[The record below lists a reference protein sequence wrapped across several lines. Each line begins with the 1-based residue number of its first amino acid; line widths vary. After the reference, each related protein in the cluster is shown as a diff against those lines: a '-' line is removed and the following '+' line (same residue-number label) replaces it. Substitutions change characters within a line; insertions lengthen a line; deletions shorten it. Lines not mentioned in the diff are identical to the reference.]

1 MNPKNSILDFN
12 AMRLGARTEFR
23 WYRTIWSESY
33 HGYPDQEVSHI
44 FLPFIPFVY
53 AYVWLKF
60 YRNGCF
66 CNVPPEDRLQEFEM
80 PNGKHQYYYLFVH

>member
-1 MNPKNSILDFN
+1 MNPKDSILDFN
-12 AMRLGARTEFR
+12 AMRLGAKTEFR

-33 HGYPDQEVSHI
+33 HGYPDQEVSKV

-66 CNVPPEDRLQEFEM
+66 CEIPPEDRDKWIVPLS
-80 PNGKHQYYYLFVH
+80 GRHQPYYLFVH

>member
-1 MNPKNSILDFN
+1 MNPKDSILDFN

-33 HGYPDQEVSHI
+33 QGHPDAEVSKV

-66 CNVPPEDRLQEFEM
+66 CEIPPEDRSQDVYPLS
-80 PNGKHQYYYLFVH
+80 GKHQYYYLFVH

>member
-1 MNPKNSILDFN
+1 MNLKDSILDFY
-12 AMRLGARTEFR
+12 AMRLGVRTEFR

-33 HGYPDQEVSHI
+33 QGHPDAEVSKV

-66 CNVPPEDRLQEFEM
+66 CEIPPEDRDKYVVPLS
-80 PNGKHQYYYLFVH
+80 GKHQYYYLFVN